1 MEMAFGQAVPKAA
14 LVKLFE
20 DFLNFLN
27 LGKTMNGNQVVQTVE
42 LILEQYAHL
51 NLLDFKLFFKKL
63 KLGDY
68 GKFYDRVDGSVVLD
82 NLMHYSED
90 KLSQIRFNN
99 DNSHAKNKKTDI
111 LTTFP
116 KELVD
121 QLKKFSDKK
130 DLEKCFA
137 VNEKKEEK
145 SKTQSEILIQRWTK
159 QFDNIYSKYGVLK
172 GIRYIKI
179 NGQLFTFEKFIE
191 RKFENYEKN

>member
-1 MEMAFGQAVPKAA
+1 MEIAFGQAVPKAA

-42 LILEQYAHL
+42 LILDKYAHL

-99 DNSHAKNKKTDI
+99 DNSHAKNKKQEKVTIFHPDVV
-111 LTTFP
+111 
-116 KELVD
+116 EA
-121 QLKKFSDKK
+121 LKKAVGDREYTKHFDKP
-130 DLEKCFA
+130 
-137 VNEKKEEK
+137 EEK
-145 SKTQSEILIQRWTK
+145 PKTQSEILIQRWTK
-159 QFDNIYSKYGVLK
+159 QFDNIYSKCGVFK
-172 GIRYIKI
+172 GIRYLKI
-179 NGQLFTFEKFIE
+179 NNQLFTFEKFIE
-191 RKFENYEKN
+191 RKFENYER

>member
-1 MEMAFGQAVPKAA
+1 MEIAFGQAVPKAA

-42 LILEQYAHL
+42 LILDQYAHL

-82 NLMHYSED
+82 NLMYYSED

-99 DNSHAKNKKTDI
+99 DNSHAKNKKQEKVTIFHPDVV
-111 LTTFP
+111 
-116 KELVD
+116 EA
-121 QLKKFSDKK
+121 LKK
-130 DLEKCFA
+130 A
-137 VNEKKEEK
+137 VGSAKVYDDGFIYREERP
-145 SKTQSEILIQRWTK
+145 KTQSEILIQRWTK
-159 QFDNIYSKYGVLK
+159 QFDNIYSKYGVFK
-172 GIRYIKI
+172 GIRYLKI
-179 NGQLFTFEKFIE
+179 NDQLFTFEKFIE
-191 RKFENYEKN
+191 RKFENKM

>member
-1 MEMAFGQAVPKAA
+1 MEIAFGQAVPKAA

-42 LILEQYAHL
+42 LILDKYAHL

-99 DNSHAKNKKTDI
+99 DNSHAKNKKQEKVTIFHPDVV
-111 LTTFP
+111 
-116 KELVD
+116 EA
-121 QLKKFSDKK
+121 LKKAVGEK
-130 DLEKCFA
+130 DYSKTFIPA
-137 VNEKKEEK
+137 EEK
-145 SKTQSEILIQRWTK
+145 PKTQSEILIQSWTK
-159 QFDNIYSKYGVLK
+159 QFDNIYSKYGVFK

-179 NGQLFTFEKFIE
+179 NDQLFTFEKFIE
-191 RKFENYEKN
+191 RKFENYESR